1 MTVRLQPAEV
11 KEKFKFSVPL
21 QIRFSDIDGYM
32 HVNNGV
38 YFNYMEHARALY
50 LHQVCHWD
58 FGKIGAVVA
67 NINLDFYKPINF
79 FDQLQAYVRGIYIGS
94 SSFKLEQVLMGNK
107 KNGAAVV
114 FSRAAITMVTVDL
127 KTMKTIPLPAEYA
140 AKIRQ
145 QDGLEA

>member
-1 MTVRLQPAEV
+1 MTALLPEEV
-11 KEKFKFSVPL
+11 KEKFKFSVPI

-38 YFNYMEHARALY
+38 YFNFMEHSRALY
-50 LHQVCHWD
+50 LHHVCQWD
-58 FGKIGAVVA
+58 MLKIGAVVA
-67 NINLDFYKPINF
+67 NIILDFYKPINF
-79 FDQLQAYVRGIYIGS
+79 LDQVEAYVRCIYLGS

-107 KNGAAVV
+107 KNGEAVV

-127 KTMKTIPLPAEYA
+127 KTMKSIPLPDEYV
-140 AKIRQ
+140 AKIRR

>member
-1 MTVRLQPAEV
+1 MAIPLQAEEV
-11 KEKFKFSVPL
+11 KENFKFSVPI

-50 LHQVCHWD
+50 LHQVCQWD
-58 FGKIGAVVA
+58 FVQIGAVVA
-67 NINLDFYKPINF
+67 NINLDFHKPINF
-79 FDQLQAYVRGIYIGS
+79 FDQIQAYVRCVHLGS

-107 KNGAAVV
+107 TNGGATV
-114 FSRAAITMVTVDL
+114 FSRAIITMVTVDL
-127 KTMKTIPLPAEYA
+127 KSMKSLSLPDEYV